1 MKTHDLELCE
11 GQQGRLVFTITAPPG
26 TDTTLRGAVFAD
38 PKELLPLPMVAEGE
52 NALVIPATQAGYHHY
67 EVRAGGATILYGVLR
82 TLPSPLVPPGA
93 AGWDIDVDMT
103 QELPH
108 VDVGLLQG
116 PQGPQGEPGA
126 SAYEA
131 AVAAGYEGTEE
142 EFNAAMAA
150 LPQDAAAA
158 AQSAADAAASQE
170 AAAGSAQAAAASA
183 EDASG
188 SAAAAADS
196 ASTASAQAGVAT
208 TQAGNAAASATT
220 ASQQATAAGNSA
232 SAAAGSATTAS
243 TKATEAAGSA
253 STAATK
259 ATDAANSAS
268 AAAQSAADAA
278 ESAELLGDAALQGRN
293 NTFTQTNTFNGAVA
307 LNGGTVLNGTL
318 ATPGTSIPA
327 NEVGGY
333 TALAAATALKV
344 GFTTQEWLGLL
355 PGVQGDL
362 PAGMSFPA
370 ALDVANFGLPQDPL
384 GYTWKGRVFSAET
397 TKIPDAWTFDNLVS
411 FCVSSGANH
420 PNGLFFGCSK
430 LTALPAGMTLSNLV
444 NGGRAYHSS
453 AVKGRFGMFNGCSSL
468 IALPE
473 GMTLPQLAYG
483 EGMFLN
489 CSSLT
494 SLPEGMTLSSL
505 TDGMSMFNGCTLDA
519 ASVLRVLESIP
530 IYTSGSHRLSLGK
543 KATWVD
549 DVDVA
554 AALGTTIPIAA
565 RDYTVKGWT
574 ITVQ

>member
-1 MKTHDLELCE
+1 MATTHTNLTVGKSYAVTSPNDCTVTDGDGVQVCE
-11 GQQGRLVFTITAPPG
+11 VKGGTQGFFVAQTTEATLSDNNARLTLVFKGAP
-26 TDTTLRGAVFAD
+26 
-38 PKELLPLPMVAEGE
+38 
-52 NALVIPATQAGYHHY
+52 AL
-67 EVRAGGATILYGVLR
+67 GG
-82 TLPSPLVPPGA
+82 
-93 AGWDIDVDMT
+93 
-103 QELPH
+103 
-108 VDVGLLQG
+108 
-116 PQGPQGEPGA
+116 
-126 SAYEA
+126 
-131 AVAAGYEGTEE
+131 
-142 EFNAAMAA
+142 N
-150 LPQDAAAA
+150 
-158 AQSAADAAASQE
+158 
-170 AAAGSAQAAAASA
+170 
-183 EDASG
+183 
-188 SAAAAADS
+188 
-196 ASTASAQAGVAT
+196 
-208 TQAGNAAASATT
+208 
-220 ASQQATAAGNSA
+220 
-232 SAAAGSATTAS
+232 
-243 TKATEAAGSA
+243 
-253 STAATK
+253 
-259 ATDAANSAS
+259 
-268 AAAQSAADAA
+268 
-278 ESAELLGDAALQGRN
+278 GDGGAALQGRN

-344 GFTTQEWLGLL
+344 GFTTQEWLDLL

-384 GYTWKGRVFSAET
+384 GNTRKGRVFSAET

-411 FCVSSGANH
+411 FCVSSGATH

-444 NGGRAYHSS
+444 NGGRAYNSS
-453 AVKGRFGMFNGCSSL
+453 AVQGRFGMFNGCSSL

-505 TDGMSMFNGCTLDA
+505 TNGMYMFNGCNLDA

-530 IYTSGSHRLSLGK
+530 IYTSGIHWLSLGK

-565 RDYTVKGWT
+565 RSYTVKGWT